1 MGVTSELTKEN
12 VKKKD
17 TDIDFQ
23 ESDINVLIESAS
35 RVIAPL
41 WPISTFAARN
51 PWMGLEKQSFDQVAD
66 WLKNTRDVD
75 IYPSASMILS
85 AKSKGEID
93 EAFVKMGLQRWLD
106 SHSFNIPRDVA
117 ERFCHTALKLDPL
130 PSNLLSLHKL
140 EKLGEEFSGLNTDNI
155 ENFPM
160 QPISSH
166 IENKDGKRLVNILDH
181 HVIKWCKLYLDDSQ
195 AGWTMPNREEG
206 FYRAWQRLIQY
217 DPALSKKQRESLKGW
232 PQEVHMALK
241 EALFVLEIPESEIQA
256 YLEGHLLSLPGW
268 AGMML
273 WRSRQSS
280 HEHALLTEYL
290 AVRISME
297 LALIK
302 PYLPL
307 TNQRSEKRVSITPL
321 IASWIHWGDLTI
333 EEWSQM
339 SVAEQN
345 EYLSFAY
352 SFDEKL
358 RRKLWLEA
366 WEQTYTDRLSQKIF
380 SKQRKTNDKKSTL
393 AQLAFCIDVRSEPF
407 RRQLEKEGPFET
419 IGIAGFFGLPIATSE
434 LGSNHSHSSL
444 PVILKPRHKIKESAN
459 ENELKSYQQRKQA
472 VNSLSYTFKMMK
484 QNVLSS
490 LLLPE
495 LSGPWLSLQMVARSF
510 VPRGADRFIRNLR
523 ETWLRKPNI
532 TLSLNHVHNTEAEI
546 PVGFSEEERVNY
558 ARQAL
563 KMMGLTKNF
572 APLVVICGHG
582 SQSTN
587 NPYAAALD
595 CGACGGAAG
604 GFNARV
610 LAALCNLPE
619 VRGKL
624 SSEGFKIPEDTVFVA
639 AEHKTTVDELRWIYV
654 PELSEAAQEAFDRIE
669 AIMPKVSHN
678 ANAERLAQLPNFQKE
693 LKKPKAEAHRFAED
707 WSEIRPEWGLAR
719 NAAFI
724 IGQRELTQDCDLEG
738 RAFLHNYDWNQD
750 ESGDLLANI
759 IAGPGTVAQWI
770 NLQYYASTV
779 APHYYGSG
787 NKATQT
793 VTAGLGV
800 MQGNASDLLA
810 GLPWQSVMQSDYE
823 TYHSPLRLLI
833 VIQAPSEYV
842 ERLLNNDSA
851 FRKKVQNGWVR
862 LASVDPEGR
871 WENWELQK

>member
-1 MGVTSELTKEN
+1 MGITSVLTKEN
-12 VKKKD
+12 VKNKD
-17 TDIDFQ
+17 TDIDVQ
-23 ESDINVLIESAS
+23 ESDIHVLITSAS

-51 PWMGLEKQSFDQVAD
+51 PWMGLENQPFDQVAS

-75 IYPSASMILS
+75 IYPSASMIRS
-85 AKSKGEID
+85 AKNKGEID
-93 EAFVKMGLQRWLD
+93 EDFVEMGLQRWLD

-117 ERFCHTALKLDPL
+117 ERFCHAGLKLEPL
-130 PSNLLSLHKL
+130 PSTLLSSHKL
-140 EKLGEEFSGLNTDNI
+140 EQLVNECSGLDHI
-155 ENFPM
+155 ENVFM
-160 QPISSH
+160 QPISSY
-166 IENKDGKRLVNILDH
+166 IENQDGERLVNILDH
-181 HVIKWCKLYLDDSQ
+181 HVIKWSKLYLDDSQ

-206 FYRAWQRLIQY
+206 FYRAWQHLIQY
-217 DPALSKKQRESLKGW
+217 DPALSKKQRERLKGW
-232 PQEVHMALK
+232 PQEAHLALQK
-241 EALFVLEIPESEIQA
+241 ALFALEIPESEIQR

-273 WRSRQSS
+273 WRSQQSS
-280 HEHALLTEYL
+280 QEHALLTEYL

-297 LALIK
+297 WALIK
-302 PYLPL
+302 PYLPF
-307 TNQRSEKRVSITPL
+307 TTKRPEKNVSIPPL
-321 IASWIHWGDLTI
+321 LAAWIHWGGLTL

-339 SVAEQN
+339 SADEQN

-366 WEQTYTDRLSQKIF
+366 WEQTYTDRLSQKII
-380 SKQRKTNDKKSTL
+380 SKQRETNGKKSAL

-419 IGIAGFFGLPIATSE
+419 IGMAGFFGVPIATCE
-434 LGSNHSHSSL
+434 LGSKHSHASL
-444 PVILKPRHKIKESAN
+444 PIIQKPQHKVKEFVDKDVLEKYN
-459 ENELKSYQQRKQA
+459 QRTQA
-472 VNSLSYTFKMMK
+472 FHSLSHTFKTMK
-484 QNVLSS
+484 QNVLSN

-495 LSGPWLSLQMVARSF
+495 LSGPWLTLQMAARSF
-510 VPRGADRFIRNLR
+510 VPRKAGRFIRHLR
-523 ETWLRKPNI
+523 EAWLRKPD
-532 TLSLNHVHNTEAEI
+532 TELSLHHDATEAEI
-546 PVGFSEEERVNY
+546 PLGFTDEEKVNY

-563 KMMGLTKNF
+563 KMMGLTENI

-610 LAALCNLPE
+610 LAALCNLSE
-619 VRGKL
+619 VREAL
-624 SSEGFKIPEDTVFVA
+624 LTEGMKIPEDTVFAA
-639 AEHKTTVDELRWIYV
+639 AEHNTTVDELHWLYV
-654 PELSEAAQEAFDRIE
+654 PELSEAAQEAFDHIE
-669 AIMPKVSHN
+669 AIMPKVRHN
-678 ANAERLAQLPNFQKE
+678 VNAERLAQLPNVQSK
-693 LKKPKAEAHRFAED
+693 LKNPKAEAHRFAED

-738 RAFLHNYDWNQD
+738 RAFLHNYDWKQD
-750 ESGDLLANI
+750 ENGELLANI

-810 GLPWQSVMQSDYE
+810 GLPWQSVMQSDHE
-823 TYHSPLRLLI
+823 AYHSPLRLLI
-833 VIQAPSEYV
+833 VIQAPRQHV
-842 ERLLNNDSA
+842 ERLLDNDPV
-851 FRKKVQNGWVR
+851 FQQKVQNGWVR
-862 LASVDPEGR
+862 LASIDPEGC
-871 WENWELQK
+871 WESW

>member
-1 MGVTSELTKEN
+1 MLGITSVLMKEN
-12 VKKKD
+12 VKKKE
-17 TDIDFQ
+17 TDIDVQ
-23 ESDINVLIESAS
+23 ERDINVLIESAS

-51 PWMGLEKQSFDQVAD
+51 PWMGLENQPFDQVAS
-66 WLKNTRDVD
+66 WLKHTRDVD
-75 IYPSASMILS
+75 IYPSASMIRS
-85 AKSKGEID
+85 AKNKGEID
-93 EAFVKMGLQRWLD
+93 EDFVEMGLQHWLD
-106 SHSFNIPRDVA
+106 SHSFHIPRDAA
-117 ERFCHTALKLDPL
+117 ERFCHAGLKLEPL
-130 PSNLLSLHKL
+130 PSDLLSSHKL
-140 EKLGEEFSGLNTDNI
+140 EKLVNECSGVDHI
-155 ENFPM
+155 ENVFM
-160 QPISSH
+160 QPISSY
-166 IENKDGKRLVNILDH
+166 IENQDGERLINILDH
-181 HVIKWCKLYLDDSQ
+181 HVIKWSKLYLDDSQ

-206 FYRAWQRLIQY
+206 FYRAWQHLIQY
-217 DPALSKKQRESLKGW
+217 DPALSKKQRERLKGW
-232 PQEVHMALK
+232 PQEAHVALQ
-241 EALFVLEIPESEIQA
+241 EALFALEIPESEIQC

-273 WRSRQSS
+273 WRSQQSS

-297 LALIK
+297 WALIK
-302 PYLPL
+302 PYLPI
-307 TNQRSEKRVSITPL
+307 NNERFENKISITPL
-321 IASWIHWGDLTI
+321 IAAWIHWGGLTL
-333 EEWSQM
+333 EEWAQM
-339 SVAEQN
+339 PADEQN

-366 WEQTYTDRLSQKIF
+366 WEQTHTDRLSQKII
-380 SKQRKTNDKKSTL
+380 SKQRETNGKKSAL

-407 RRQLEKEGPFET
+407 RRQLEKAGPFET
-419 IGIAGFFGLPIATSE
+419 IGVAGFFGVPIATCE
-434 LGSNHSHSSL
+434 LGSKHSHASL
-444 PVILKPRHKIKESAN
+444 PVIQKPQNKIKEFADEDVLEKYN
-459 ENELKSYQQRKQA
+459 QRKQA
-472 VNSLSYTFKMMK
+472 VHSLSYTFKKMK
-484 QNVLSS
+484 QNVLTS

-510 VPRGADRFIRNLR
+510 APRRAERFIRNLR
-523 ETWLRKPNI
+523 ETWLRKPD
-532 TLSLNHVHNTEAEI
+532 TKLSLHHVNDTEAEI
-546 PVGFSEEERVNY
+546 PVGFTEEEKVNY

-563 KMMGLTKNF
+563 KMMGLTENF

-610 LAALCNLPE
+610 LAALCNLSE
-619 VRGKL
+619 VREAL
-624 SSEGFKIPEDTVFVA
+624 LTEGMKIPEDTVFAA
-639 AEHKTTVDELRWIYV
+639 AEHNTTVDELHWLYV
-654 PELSEAAQEAFDRIE
+654 PELSEAAQEAFDHIE
-669 AIMPKVSHN
+669 AVMPKVKHH
-678 ANAERLAQLPNFQKE
+678 ANAERLAQLPNVQSN
-693 LKKPKAEAHRFAED
+693 LKNPKAEAHRFAED

-738 RAFLHNYDWNQD
+738 RAFLHNYDWKQD
-750 ESGDLLANI
+750 ESGELLANI

-810 GLPWQSVMQSDYE
+810 GLPWQSVMQSDHE
-823 TYHSPLRLLI
+823 AYHSPLRLLI
-833 VIQAPSEYV
+833 VIQAPRQHV
-842 ERLLNNDSA
+842 ERLLNNDPV
-851 FRKKVQNGWVR
+851 FLQKVQNGWVR
-862 LASVDPEGR
+862 LASIDPEGC
-871 WENWELQK
+871 WESW

>member
-1 MGVTSELTKEN
+1 MGITSVLTKDN
-12 VKKKD
+12 VKKID
-17 TDIDFQ
+17 TDIDVQ
-23 ESDINVLIESAS
+23 ERDLNVFITSAS

-51 PWMGLEKQSFDQVAD
+51 PWMGLENQPFDQVAG

-75 IYPSASMILS
+75 IYPSASMIRS
-85 AKSKGEID
+85 AKNKGEID
-93 EAFVKMGLQRWLD
+93 EDFVEMGLQLWLD
-106 SHSFNIPRDVA
+106 SHSFHIPRDVA
-117 ERFCHTALKLDPL
+117 ERFCYAALKLDPL
-130 PSNLLSLHKL
+130 PSDLLSSHKL
-140 EKLGEEFSGLNTDNI
+140 EKLVSECSGLG
-155 ENFPM
+155 
-160 QPISSH
+160 H
-166 IENKDGKRLVNILDH
+166 IENVFMQPLSSYIENQDGERLVNILDH
-181 HVIKWCKLYLDDSQ
+181 HVIKWSKLYLDDSQ

-206 FYRAWQRLIQY
+206 FYRAWQHLIQY
-217 DPALSKKQRESLKGW
+217 DPALSKKQRERLKGW
-232 PQEVHMALK
+232 PKEAHLALQ
-241 EALFVLEIPESEIQA
+241 EALFALEIPESEIQT

-273 WRSRQSS
+273 WRSQQSS

-297 LALIK
+297 WALIK

-307 TNQRSEKRVSITPL
+307 TNERSKKKISIAPF
-321 IASWIHWGDLTI
+321 IAAWIHWGGLTLD
-333 EEWSQM
+333 EWSQM
-339 SVAEQN
+339 SADEQN

-358 RRKLWLEA
+358 RKKLWLEA
-366 WEQTYTDRLSQKIF
+366 WEQTYTNRLSQMII
-380 SKQRKTNDKKSTL
+380 SKQRETGRKKSAL

-419 IGIAGFFGLPIATSE
+419 IGIAGFFGVPIATCE
-434 LGSNHSHSSL
+434 LGSNHSHASL
-444 PVILKPRHKIKESAN
+444 PIIQKPQNKIKEFADEDVFKKYN
-459 ENELKSYQQRKQA
+459 QRKQA
-472 VNSLSYTFKMMK
+472 IHSLSHTFKTMK
-484 QNVLSS
+484 QNALSS

-495 LSGPWLSLQMVARSF
+495 LSGPWLTLQMAARSF
-510 VPRGADRFIRNLR
+510 VPRKAGRFIRNLR
-523 ETWLRKPNI
+523 EAWLRKPD
-532 TLSLNHVHNTEAEI
+532 TKLSLHHDATEAEI
-546 PVGFSEEERVNY
+546 PVGFTDEEKVNY

-563 KMMGLTKNF
+563 KMMGLTEKI

-587 NPYAAALD
+587 NPYSAALD

-610 LAALCNLPE
+610 LAALCNLSE
-619 VRGKL
+619 VREAL
-624 SSEGFKIPEDTVFVA
+624 LAEGIKIPEDTVFAA
-639 AEHKTTVDELRWIYV
+639 AEHNTTVDELHWLYV
-654 PELSEAAQEAFDRIE
+654 PELSEAAQEAFEQIE
-669 AIMPKVSHN
+669 AVMPKVRHHV
-678 ANAERLAQLPNFQKE
+678 NAERLAQLPNFQSK
-693 LKKPKAEAHRFAED
+693 LKNPKAEADRFAED

-738 RAFLHNYDWNQD
+738 RAFLHNYDWKQD
-750 ESGDLLANI
+750 ESGEILANI

-810 GLPWQSVMQSDYE
+810 GLPWQSVMESDHE
-823 TYHSPLRLLI
+823 AYHSPLRLLI
-833 VIQAPSEYV
+833 LIQAPREYV

-851 FRKKVQNGWVR
+851 FLQKVQNGWVR
-862 LASVDPEGR
+862 LASIDPEGC
-871 WENWELQK
+871 WESW

>member
-1 MGVTSELTKEN
+1 MSVTSVL
-12 VKKKD
+12 KKD
-17 TDIDFQ
+17 INIDVQ
-23 ESDINVLIESAS
+23 EDDINGLVESAS

-41 WPISTFAARN
+41 SPISAFAARN
-51 PWMGLEKQSFDQVAD
+51 PWMGLENQSFNQVAV
-66 WLKNTRDVD
+66 WLKNIRGVD

-93 EAFVKMGLQRWLD
+93 EAFMKAGLLRWLD
-106 SHSFNIPRDVA
+106 SQSFNIQRDVA
-117 ERFCHTALKLDPL
+117 ERYCLAALKLDTL

-140 EKLGEEFSGLNTDNI
+140 EKLVEGFSVLNTDSI
-155 ENFPM
+155 ENFLK

-166 IENKDGKRLVNILDH
+166 IKNQDGERLINILDY
-181 HVIKWCKLYLDDSQ
+181 HVIKWCKLYLDESQ
-195 AGWTMPNREEG
+195 AAWTMPNREKG
-206 FYRAWQRLIQY
+206 FYSAWQRLIQY
-217 DPALSKKQRESLKGW
+217 DPALSKNQRKSFRDW
-232 PQEVHMALK
+232 PQEANTALK
-241 EALFVLEIPESEIQA
+241 EALTALEIPGSEIQT

-273 WRSRQSS
+273 WRSQQSS
-280 HEHALLTEYL
+280 HERALLTEYL

-297 LALIK
+297 CALIK

-307 TNQRSEKRVSITPL
+307 SNQSTKKKVSITPL
-321 IASWIHWGDLTI
+321 LASWIHWGDLSI

-339 SVAEQN
+339 SAAEQS
-345 EYLSFAY
+345 EYLLFAY
-352 SFDEKL
+352 RFDENL
-358 RRKLWLEA
+358 RKKLWLEA
-366 WEQTYTDRLSQKIF
+366 WEQTYIERLSEKII
-380 SKQRKTNDKKSTL
+380 SKQRVTNDKKSVL

-434 LGSNHSHSSL
+434 LGSNHTHSSL
-444 PVILKPRHKIKESAN
+444 PVMLKPKHQIKESAG
-459 ENELKSYQQRKQA
+459 ENELNSYQQRKQA
-472 VNSLSYTFKMMK
+472 ANSLSYTFKIMK
-484 QNVLSS
+484 QNVLAS

-495 LSGPWLSLQMVARSF
+495 ISGPWLSLQMVARSF
-510 VPRGADRFIRNLR
+510 VPRIAGRFIHNLR
-523 ETWLRKPNI
+523 KTWLRKPD
-532 TLSLNHVHNTEAEI
+532 TKLLLNHVYEAEERI
-546 PVGFSEEERVNY
+546 PVGFSEEEKVNY

-563 KMMGLTKNF
+563 KMMGLTENL

-582 SQSTN
+582 SQSNN
-587 NPYAAALD
+587 NPYAASLD

-610 LAALCNLPE
+610 LATLCNLPE
-619 VRGKL
+619 IREVL
-624 SSEGFKIPEDTVFVA
+624 STEGIEIPEETVFVA
-639 AEHKTTVDELRWIYV
+639 AEHKTTVDELHWIYV
-654 PELSEAAQEAFDRIE
+654 PELSEAAQEAFDHIE

-678 ANAERLAQLPNFQKE
+678 ANAERLAQLPNFKS
-693 LKKPKAEAHRFAED
+693 KFKNPSAEAHRFAED

-719 NAAFI
+719 NASFI

-738 RAFLHNYDWNQD
+738 RAFLHNYDWKQD

-759 IAGPGTVAQWI
+759 IAGPGTVTQWI

-787 NKATQT
+787 NKRTQT

-800 MQGNASDLLA
+800 MQGNASDLLT

-823 TYHSPLRLLI
+823 AYHSPLRLLI
-833 VIQAPSEYV
+833 VIQAPSKYV
-842 ERLLNNDSA
+842 ERLLNNDFI

-862 LASVDPEGR
+862 LASVDPEGH
-871 WENWELQK
+871 WETW

>member
-1 MGVTSELTKEN
+1 MSVPSVLTKEN

-17 TDIDFQ
+17 TNIDFQ
-23 ESDINVLIESAS
+23 ESESDINVLIESAS
-35 RVIAPL
+35 QVIAPL

-51 PWMGLEKQSFDQVAD
+51 PWMGLEKQSFDQVAG

-75 IYPSASMILS
+75 IYPSASMIHS
-85 AKSKGEID
+85 AKSRGEID
-93 EAFVKMGLQRWLD
+93 EAFVEMGLQRWLD

-117 ERFCHTALKLDPL
+117 ERFCHAALKLDAL
-130 PSNLLSLHKL
+130 PSNLLSSLEL
-140 EKLGEEFSGLNTDNI
+140 EKLAEEFSGLNTGSI
-155 ENFPM
+155 ENSSI

-166 IENKDGKRLVNILDH
+166 LENQDGERLINILDY

-195 AGWTMPNREEG
+195 AGWTLPNREKG
-206 FYRAWQRLIQY
+206 FYHAWQRLISY
-217 DPALSKKQRESLKGW
+217 DPALSNNQRKRLKGW
-232 PQEVHMALK
+232 PQEAHTALK
-241 EALFVLEIPESEIQA
+241 EALIALEIPESEKQT

-268 AGMML
+268 AGMIL

-280 HEHALLTEYL
+280 HEHSLLTEYL

-297 LALIK
+297 WALLK

-307 TNQRSEKRVSITPL
+307 TNQRLEKKVSIAPL
-321 IASWIHWGDLTI
+321 LASWIHWGDLII

-339 SVAEQN
+339 SAAEQN

-352 SFDEKL
+352 SFDGKL

-366 WEQTYTDRLSQKIF
+366 WEQTHTERLSQKII
-380 SKQRKTNDKKSTL
+380 SKQRETNDKKSAL

-407 RRQLEKEGPFET
+407 RRQFEKEGPFET

-434 LGSNHSHSSL
+434 LGSNHSHSAL
-444 PVILKPRHKIKESAN
+444 PVILKPQHKIKEAAD
-459 ENELKSYQQRKQA
+459 ENELKLYQQRKQA
-472 VNSLSYTFKMMK
+472 VNSLSYTFKTMK
-484 QNVLSS
+484 QNVLAS

-495 LSGPWLSLQMVARSF
+495 LSGPWLSLQMIARSF
-510 VPRGADRFIRNLR
+510 VPRRADRFIHNLR
-523 ETWLRKPNI
+523 KTWLRKPNT

-546 PVGFSEEERVNY
+546 PVGFSDEEKVNY

-563 KMMGLTKNF
+563 KMMGLIKNF
-572 APLVVICGHG
+572 APLIVICGHG
-582 SQSTN
+582 SKSTN

-619 VRGKL
+619 VREEL

-639 AEHKTTVDELRWIYV
+639 AEHKTTVDELHWIYV

-669 AIMPKVSHN
+669 AILPIVSHN
-678 ANAERLAQLPNFQKE
+678 ANAERLAQLPNLQEE
-693 LKKPKAEAHRFAED
+693 LKNPKAEAHRFAED

-759 IAGPGTVAQWI
+759 IAGPGTVTQWI

-810 GLPWQSVMQSDYE
+810 GLPWQSVMQSDQE
-823 TYHSPLRLLI
+823 AYHSPLRLLI
-833 VIQAPSEYV
+833 VIQAPREYV

-851 FRKKVQNGWVR
+851 LREKVQNGWVR
-862 LASVDPEGR
+862 LASVDPDGR
-871 WENWELQK
+871 WENW

>member
-1 MGVTSELTKEN
+1 MGITSVLTKDN
-12 VKKKD
+12 VKKID
-17 TDIDFQ
+17 TDIDVQ
-23 ESDINVLIESAS
+23 ERDLNVFITSAS

-51 PWMGLEKQSFDQVAD
+51 PWMGLENQPFDQVAS

-75 IYPSASMILS
+75 IYPSASMIRS
-85 AKSKGEID
+85 AKNKGEID
-93 EAFVKMGLQRWLD
+93 EDFAEMGLQRWLD
-106 SHSFNIPRDVA
+106 SHSYHIPRDVA
-117 ERFCHTALKLDPL
+117 ERFCHAALKLDPL
-130 PSNLLSLHKL
+130 PSDLLSSHEL
-140 EKLGEEFSGLNTDNI
+140 EKLVSECSGLD
-155 ENFPM
+155 
-160 QPISSH
+160 H
-166 IENKDGKRLVNILDH
+166 IENVFMQPLSSYIENQDGERLVNILDH
-181 HVIKWCKLYLDDSQ
+181 HVIKWSKLYLDDSQ

-206 FYRAWQRLIQY
+206 FYRAWQHLIQY
-217 DPALSKKQRESLKGW
+217 DPALSKKQRERVKGW
-232 PQEVHMALK
+232 PKEAHLALQ
-241 EALFVLEIPESEIQA
+241 EALFALEIPESEIQT

-273 WRSRQSS
+273 WRSQQSS

-297 LALIK
+297 WALIK

-307 TNQRSEKRVSITPL
+307 TNERSKKTISIAPL
-321 IASWIHWGDLTI
+321 IAAWIHWGGLTL

-339 SVAEQN
+339 TASEQN

-358 RRKLWLEA
+358 RKKLWLEA
-366 WEQTYTDRLSQKIF
+366 WEQTYTDRLSQKII
-380 SKQRKTNDKKSTL
+380 SKQRETGREKSAL

-419 IGIAGFFGLPIATSE
+419 IGIAGFFGVPIATCE
-434 LGSNHSHSSL
+434 LGSKHSHASL
-444 PVILKPRHKIKESAN
+444 PIIQKPQNKIKEFADEDVFKKYN
-459 ENELKSYQQRKQA
+459 QRKQA
-472 VNSLSYTFKMMK
+472 IHSLSHTFKTMK
-484 QNVLSS
+484 QNALSS

-495 LSGPWLSLQMVARSF
+495 LSGPWLTLQMAARSF
-510 VPRGADRFIRNLR
+510 VPRKAGRFIRNLR
-523 ETWLRKPNI
+523 EAWLRKPD
-532 TLSLNHVHNTEAEI
+532 TKLSLHHDATEAEI
-546 PVGFSEEERVNY
+546 PVGFTDEEKVNY

-563 KMMGLTKNF
+563 KMMGLTENI

-587 NPYAAALD
+587 NPYSAALD

-610 LAALCNLPE
+610 LAALCNLSE
-619 VRGKL
+619 VREAL
-624 SSEGFKIPEDTVFVA
+624 LAEGIKIPEDTVFAA
-639 AEHKTTVDELRWIYV
+639 AEHNTTVDELHWLYV
-654 PELSEAAQEAFDRIE
+654 PELSEAAQEAFEQIE
-669 AIMPKVSHN
+669 AVMPKVRHHV
-678 ANAERLAQLPNFQKE
+678 NAERLAQLPNFQSK
-693 LKKPKAEAHRFAED
+693 LKNPKAEANRFAED

-724 IGQRELTQDCDLEG
+724 IGKRELTQDCDLEG
-738 RAFLHNYDWNQD
+738 RAFLHNYDWKQD
-750 ESGDLLANI
+750 ESGELLANI
-759 IAGPGTVAQWI
+759 IVGPGTVAQWI

-810 GLPWQSVMQSDYE
+810 GLPWQSVMESDHE
-823 TYHSPLRLLI
+823 AYHSPLRLLI
-833 VIQAPSEYV
+833 LIQAPREYV
-842 ERLLNNDSA
+842 ERLLNHDSA
-851 FRKKVQNGWVR
+851 FLQKVQNGWVR
-862 LASVDPEGR
+862 LASLDPEGC
-871 WENWELQK
+871 WESW

>member
-1 MGVTSELTKEN
+1 MMNVTSVLTKKNKE
-12 VKKKD
+12 D
-17 TDIDFQ
+17 TNIDFQ

-51 PWMGLEKQSFDQVAD
+51 PWMGLEKQSFEQVAD
-66 WLKNTRDVD
+66 WLKNTRDID

-117 ERFCHTALKLDPL
+117 ERFCHAALKLDPL
-130 PSNLLSLHKL
+130 PSNLLSSHKL
-140 EKLGEEFSGLNTDNI
+140 EKLVEEYSGLNTDSI
-155 ENFPM
+155 EKSSM
-160 QPISSH
+160 QPISSN
-166 IENKDGKRLVNILDH
+166 IEHEDGERLVNILDH

-217 DPALSKKQRESLKGW
+217 DPALSKNQRKSLKDW
-232 PQEVHMALK
+232 PQEAHMALR
-241 EALFVLEIPESEIQA
+241 EALSALEISESERLT
-256 YLEGHLLSLPGW
+256 YLEAHLLSLPGW

-280 HEHALLTEYL
+280 HEHTLLTEYL

-297 LALIK
+297 YALIK

-307 TNQRSEKRVSITPL
+307 SKQQFEKKVSITTL
-321 IASWIHWGDLTI
+321 LASWIHWGDLTI
-333 EEWSQM
+333 EQWSQM
-339 SVAEQN
+339 SADEHN

-352 SFDEKL
+352 SFNENL

-366 WEQTYTDRLSQKIF
+366 WEQTHTDRLCQQIN
-380 SKQRKTNDKKSTL
+380 SKQRETIDKKTAL

-407 RRQLEKEGPFET
+407 RRQLEKEGPFAT
-419 IGIAGFFGLPIATSE
+419 IGIAGFFGLPIATNE
-434 LGSNHSHSSL
+434 LGSNHSHPSL
-444 PVILKPRHKIKESAN
+444 PVILQPQHKIKESAD
-459 ENELKSYQQRKQA
+459 ENELKSYQQRKQV
-472 VNSLSYTFKMMK
+472 VNSLSNTFKTMK
-484 QNVLSS
+484 QNVLAS

-495 LSGPWLSLQMVARSF
+495 LSGPWLSLQMVGRSF
-510 VPRGADRFIRNLR
+510 VPRRADRFIRNLR
-523 ETWLRKPNI
+523 EAWLRKPN
-532 TLSLNHVHNTEAEI
+532 TKLSLNHVHNTEAEI
-546 PVGFSEEERVNY
+546 PVGFSEEEKVNY
-558 ARQAL
+558 SLQAL
-563 KMMGLTKNF
+563 KMMGLTDNF
-572 APLVVICGHG
+572 ASLVVICGHG
-582 SQSTN
+582 SKSTN

-604 GFNARV
+604 GFNARI

-619 VRGKL
+619 VREKL
-624 SSEGFKIPEDTVFVA
+624 SFEGIEIPEDTVFAA
-639 AEHKTTVDELRWIYV
+639 AEHKTTVDELHWLYV
-654 PELSEAAQEAFDRIE
+654 PELSEAAQEAFARIE

-678 ANAERLAQLPNFQKE
+678 ANAERLAQLPNFQSKI
-693 LKKPKAEAHRFAED
+693 KNPMAEAHRLAED

-738 RAFLHNYDWNQD
+738 RAFLHNYDWQQD

-759 IAGPGTVAQWI
+759 IAGPGTVTQWI

-793 VTAGLGV
+793 VTAGHGV

-823 TYHSPLRLLI
+823 AFHSPLRLLI
-833 VIQAPSEYV
+833 VIQAPREYV
-842 ERLLNNDSA
+842 NRLLNNNSSL
-851 FRKKVQNGWVR
+851 REKVQNGWVR
-862 LASVDPEGR
+862 LANIDPEGR
-871 WENWELQK
+871 WENW

>member
-1 MGVTSELTKEN
+1 MGITSVLTKEN

-17 TDIDFQ
+17 TDIDVQ
-23 ESDINVLIESAS
+23 ESDLNVFIQSAS

-51 PWMGLEKQSFDQVAD
+51 PWMGLENQSFDQVAD

-75 IYPSASMILS
+75 IYPSASMIRS
-85 AKSKGEID
+85 AKNKGEID
-93 EAFVKMGLQRWLD
+93 EDFVEMGLQRWLD
-106 SHSFNIPRDVA
+106 SHFFNIPRDVA
-117 ERFCHTALKLDPL
+117 ERFCHAGLKLDPL
-130 PSNLLSLHKL
+130 PSALLSSHKL
-140 EKLGEEFSGLNTDNI
+140 EKLVNKCSGLDPI
-155 ENFPM
+155 ESFYK
-160 QPISSH
+160 QPISSY
-166 IENKDGKRLVNILDH
+166 IENQDGERLVDILDQ
-181 HVIKWCKLYLDDSQ
+181 HVIKWSKLYLDESQ

-206 FYRAWQRLIQY
+206 FYRAWQHLIQY
-217 DPALSKKQRESLKGW
+217 DPALSKQQRKRLKDW
-232 PQEVHMALK
+232 PQEAHMALQ
-241 EALFVLEIPESEIQA
+241 EALFALEIPESEIQT

-273 WRSRQSS
+273 WRSQQSS

-297 LALIK
+297 WALIK

-307 TNQRSEKRVSITPL
+307 DNERSEKRISMTPL
-321 IASWIHWGDLTI
+321 LAAWIHWGGLTL

-339 SVAEQN
+339 PANEQN

-352 SFDEKL
+352 RFDEKL

-366 WEQTYTDRLSQKIF
+366 WEQTHTDQLSQKII
-380 SKQRKTNDKKSTL
+380 SKQRENIGKKSAL

-419 IGIAGFFGLPIATSE
+419 IGVAGFFGVPIATCE
-434 LGSNHSHSSL
+434 LGSKHSHASL
-444 PVILKPRHKIKESAN
+444 PIIQKPQHKIN
-459 ENELKSYQQRKQA
+459 EFADEDALEKYNQRKQA
-472 VNSLSYTFKMMK
+472 VHSVSYTFKTMK
-484 QNVLSS
+484 QNMLAS

-495 LSGPWLSLQMVARSF
+495 LSGPWLSLQMAARSF
-510 VPRGADRFIRNLR
+510 VPRKADRFIRNLR
-523 ETWLRKPNI
+523 ETWLRKPD
-532 TLSLNHVHNTEAEI
+532 TKLSLHHDDDAQAEI
-546 PVGFSEEERVNY
+546 PVGFTEEEKVSY

-563 KMMGLTKNF
+563 KMMGLTENF

-587 NPYAAALD
+587 NPYSAALD

-610 LAALCNLPE
+610 LAALCNLSE
-619 VRGKL
+619 VREVL
-624 SSEGFKIPEDTVFVA
+624 LTEGITIPEDTVFAA
-639 AEHKTTVDELRWIYV
+639 AEHNTTVDELHWLYV
-654 PELSEAAQEAFDRIE
+654 PELSEAAQEAFERIE
-669 AIMPKVSHN
+669 AVMPKVRHHV
-678 ANAERLAQLPNFQKE
+678 NAERLAQLPNFQSK
-693 LKKPKAEAHRFAED
+693 LKNPKAEAHRFAED

-719 NAAFI
+719 NASFI

-738 RAFLHNYDWNQD
+738 RAFLHNYDWKQD
-750 ESGDLLANI
+750 ENGDLLANI

-800 MQGNASDLLA
+800 MQGNASDMLA
-810 GLPWQSVMQSDYE
+810 GLPWQSVMQSDHE
-823 TYHSPLRLLI
+823 AYHSPLRLLI
-833 VIQAPSEYV
+833 VIQAPREYV
-842 ERLLNNDSA
+842 ERLLNHDSV
-851 FRKKVQNGWVR
+851 FLQKVQNGWVR
-862 LASVDPEGR
+862 LASIGPDGC
-871 WENWELQK
+871 WESW

>member
-1 MGVTSELTKEN
+1 MGITSVLTKEN
-12 VKKKD
+12 VKKID
-17 TDIDFQ
+17 TDIDVQ
-23 ESDINVLIESAS
+23 ERDLNVFITSAS

-51 PWMGLEKQSFDQVAD
+51 PWMGLENQPFDQVAS
-66 WLKNTRDVD
+66 WLKHTRDVD
-75 IYPSASMILS
+75 IYPSASMIRS
-85 AKSKGEID
+85 AKNKGEID
-93 EAFVKMGLQRWLD
+93 EDFVEMGLQRWLD
-106 SHSFNIPRDVA
+106 SHSFQIPRDVA
-117 ERFCHTALKLDPL
+117 ERFCHAGLQLDPL
-130 PSNLLSLHKL
+130 PSDLLSSHELDKL
-140 EKLGEEFSGLNTDNI
+140 VSECSGLDHIGNVFMEPLSSYI
-155 ENFPM
+155 EN
-160 QPISSH
+160 QNG
-166 IENKDGKRLVNILDH
+166 ERLVTILDH
-181 HVIKWCKLYLDDSQ
+181 HVIKWSKLYLDDSQ

-206 FYRAWQRLIQY
+206 FYRAWQHLIQY
-217 DPALSKKQRESLKGW
+217 DPALSKKQRERLKGL
-232 PQEVHMALK
+232 PQEAHLALQ
-241 EALFVLEIPESEIQA
+241 EALFALGIPESEIQA

-273 WRSRQSS
+273 WRSQQSS

-290 AVRISME
+290 AVRLSME

-307 TNQRSEKRVSITPL
+307 TNERAEKKIPIAPL
-321 IASWIHWGDLTI
+321 IAAWIHWGGLTL
-333 EEWSQM
+333 EDWSQM
-339 SVAEQN
+339 SASEQN

-366 WEQTYTDRLSQKIF
+366 WEQTYTDRLSQKII
-380 SKQRKTNDKKSTL
+380 SKQRETGKKSAL

-407 RRQLEKEGPFET
+407 RRHLEKEGPFET
-419 IGIAGFFGLPIATSE
+419 IGIAGFFGVPIATCE
-434 LGSNHSHSSL
+434 LGSKHSHASL
-444 PVILKPRHKIKESAN
+444 PIIQKPQNRIKEFADEDVFN
-459 ENELKSYQQRKQA
+459 KYNQRKQA
-472 VNSLSYTFKMMK
+472 VHSLSYTFKTMK

-495 LSGPWLSLQMVARSF
+495 LSGPWLTVQMAARSF
-510 VPRGADRFIRNLR
+510 VPRKAGRFIRNLR
-523 ETWLRKPNI
+523 EAWLRKPD
-532 TLSLNHVHNTEAEI
+532 TKLSLHHDDTEAEI
-546 PVGFSEEERVNY
+546 PVGFTEDEKVNY

-563 KMMGLTKNF
+563 KMMGLTDNI

-587 NPYAAALD
+587 NPYSAALD

-610 LAALCNLPE
+610 LAALCNLSE
-619 VRGKL
+619 VREAL
-624 SSEGFKIPEDTVFVA
+624 LTEGIKIPEDTVFAA
-639 AEHKTTVDELRWIYV
+639 AEHNTTVDELHWLYV
-654 PELSEAAQEAFDRIE
+654 PELSEAAQEAFEQIE
-669 AIMPKVSHN
+669 AVMPKVRHHV
-678 ANAERLAQLPNFQKE
+678 NAERLAQLPNFQSK
-693 LKKPKAEAHRFAED
+693 LKNPKAEADRFAED

-738 RAFLHNYDWNQD
+738 RAFLHNYDWKQD
-750 ESGDLLANI
+750 ESGEILANI

-810 GLPWQSVMQSDYE
+810 GLPWQSVMKSDHE
-823 TYHSPLRLLI
+823 AYHSPLRLLI
-833 VIQAPSEYV
+833 LIQAPKEYV

-851 FRKKVQNGWVR
+851 FLQKVQNGWVR
-862 LASVDPEGR
+862 LASIDPEGC
-871 WENWELQK
+871 WESW

>member
-1 MGVTSELTKEN
+1 MNGTSVLTKEI
-12 VKKKD
+12 VKK
-17 TDIDFQ
+17 IDKNIKLQ
-23 ESDINVLIESAS
+23 ESDIKGLIESAS

-51 PWMGLEKQSFDQVAD
+51 PWLGLEKQSFEQVAG
-66 WLKNTRDVD
+66 WLKNTRDID

-106 SHSFNIPRDVA
+106 SHSYNIPRDVA
-117 ERFCHTALKLDPL
+117 ERFCHAALKLDPL
-130 PSNLLSLHKL
+130 PSNLILSLKL
-140 EKLGEEFSGLNTDNI
+140 EKLADEFSGLNTDSI
-155 ENFPM
+155 ANFFM
-160 QPISSH
+160 QPISSN
-166 IENKDGKRLVNILDH
+166 IKNQDGERLVNILDH
-181 HVIKWCKLYLDDSQ
+181 HVIKWCKLFLDDSQ
-195 AGWTMPNREEG
+195 AGWQMPNREEG

-217 DPALSKKQRESLKGW
+217 DPALGKKQRESLRDL
-232 PQEVHMALK
+232 PQEAHLALQ
-241 EALFVLEIPESEIQA
+241 EVLFALEIPESEIKT

-297 LALIK
+297 WALIK

-307 TNQRSEKRVSITPL
+307 TNKQPEKKVSITSL
-321 IASWIHWGDLTI
+321 LASWIHWGDLTI

-339 SVAEQN
+339 SATEQN

-366 WEQTYTDRLSQKIF
+366 WEQTYTDRLSQKII
-380 SKQRKTNDKKSTL
+380 SKQCEINNKKSAV
-393 AQLAFCIDVRSEPF
+393 AQFAFCIDVRSEPF
-407 RRQLEKEGPFET
+407 RRQLEKAGPFET

-434 LGSNHSHSSL
+434 LGSNHSHYSL
-444 PVILKPRHKIKESAN
+444 PVILKPQHKIKESAD
-459 ENELKSYQQRKQA
+459 ENEFKSYQQRKQT
-472 VNSLSYTFKMMK
+472 VNSLSNTFKTMK
-484 QNVLSS
+484 QNVLAS

-495 LSGPWLSLQMVARSF
+495 LSGPWLSLQMVGRSF
-510 VPRGADRFIRNLR
+510 VPRAADRFMRNLR
-523 ETWLRKPNI
+523 ETWLRKPNT

-546 PVGFSEEERVNY
+546 PVGFSKEEKVNY
-558 ARQAL
+558 ACQAL

-582 SQSTN
+582 SKSTN
-587 NPYAAALD
+587 NPYAASLE

-619 VRGKL
+619 VREVL
-624 SSEGFKIPEDTVFVA
+624 SSKGIKIPEDTVFVA
-639 AEHKTTVDELRWIYV
+639 AEHKTTVDELHWIYV
-654 PELSEAAQEAFDRIE
+654 PELSEAAQQAFDRIE
-669 AIMPKVSHN
+669 AIMPKVSHK
-678 ANAERLAQLPNFQKE
+678 ANAERLAQLPNFR
-693 LKKPKAEAHRFAED
+693 KKPKNPKAEAHRFAED

-724 IGQRELTQDCDLEG
+724 IGQRELTQGCDLEG
-738 RAFLHNYDWNQD
+738 RVFLHNYDWNQD

-800 MQGNASDLLA
+800 MQGNASDLLD

-823 TYHSPLRLLI
+823 AYHSPLRLLI

-842 ERLLNNDSA
+842 ERLLNIDSV
-851 FRKKVQNGWVR
+851 FREKVQNGWVR

-871 WENWELQK
+871 WENW

>member
-1 MGVTSELTKEN
+1 MNATSVLMKEKL
-12 VKKKD
+12 KKKD
-17 TDIDFQ
+17 TNFDFQ
-23 ESDINVLIESAS
+23 ESDIDVLIESAS

-41 WPISTFAARN
+41 WPIATFAARN
-51 PWMGLEKQSFDQVAD
+51 PWIGLEKQSFDQVAG
-66 WLKNTRDVD
+66 WLKDTLDVE

-85 AKSKGEID
+85 AKNKGEID
-93 EAFVKMGLQRWLD
+93 QAFVKMGLLRWLD
-106 SHSFNIPRDVA
+106 THSFNIPRDVA
-117 ERFCHTALKLDPL
+117 ERFCHAALKLDQL
-130 PSNLLSLHKL
+130 PSNLLSSLKL
-140 EKLGEEFSGLNTDNI
+140 KKLADEYSGLNTDRI
-155 ENFPM
+155 ESSSK
-160 QPISSH
+160 QPISTL
-166 IENKDGKRLVNILDH
+166 IENQDGERLIKLLDH

-206 FYRAWQRLIQY
+206 FYRAWKRLIQY
-217 DPALSKKQRESLKGW
+217 DPALSKKQRESLKDW
-232 PQEVHMALK
+232 PQEAHMALK
-241 EALFVLEIPESEIQA
+241 EALILLDIPESEIQT

-297 LALIK
+297 WTLIK

-307 TNQRSEKRVSITPL
+307 TKKRSEKKVSITSL
-321 IASWIHWGDLTI
+321 LASWIHWGDLTI

-339 SVAEQN
+339 SAAEQN

-352 SFDEKL
+352 RFDEKL

-366 WEQTYTDRLSQKIF
+366 WEQTHTHRLSQKII
-380 SKQRKTNDKKSTL
+380 SKQSKLHERKTVL

-434 LGSNHSHSSL
+434 LGSAHSHCSL
-444 PVILKPRHKIKESAN
+444 PVMKTPQHKIKETAD
-459 ENELKSYQQRKQA
+459 ENKRKSYQQRKQA
-472 VNSLSYTFKMMK
+472 VNSLSYTFKRMK
-484 QNVLSS
+484 QNVLAS

-495 LSGPWLSLQMVARSF
+495 ISGPWLSLHMVARSF
-510 VPRGADRFIRNLR
+510 VPRGTNRFIHNLR
-523 ETWLRKPNI
+523 YTWLRKPN
-532 TLSLNHVHNTEAEI
+532 TKLLLNHDHTKEEMI
-546 PVGFSEEERVNY
+546 PVGFSEKEKADYVRE
-558 ARQAL
+558 AL
-563 KMMGLTKNF
+563 KMMGITENF

-610 LAALCNLPE
+610 LATLCNLPE
-619 VRGKL
+619 VREQL
-624 SSEGFKIPEDTVFVA
+624 SLEGIEIPKDTVFIA
-639 AEHKTTVDELRWIYV
+639 AEHNTTLDELNWIYI
-654 PELSEAAQEAFDRIE
+654 PELSEAAQEALDRIE

-678 ANAERLAQLPNFQKE
+678 ACAQRLAHLPNIRSE
-693 LKKPKAEAHRFAED
+693 LNNPKAEAHRFAED
-707 WSEIRPEWGLAR
+707 WSEIRPEWGLAG
-719 NAAFI
+719 NASFI
-724 IGQRELTQDCDLEG
+724 IGKRELTQDCDLEG
-738 RAFLHNYDWNQD
+738 KAFLHNYDWRQD

-759 IAGPGTVAQWI
+759 IAGPGTVTQWI

-793 VTAGLGV
+793 VTAGIGV

-810 GLPWQSVMQSDYE
+810 GLPWQSVMQSDHE
-823 TYHSPLRLLI
+823 AYHSPLRLLI

-842 ERLLNNDSA
+842 ERLLNNDSP
-851 FRKKVQNGWVR
+851 FRDKVQNGWVR
-862 LASVDPEGR
+862 LASVDPEGH
-871 WENWELQK
+871 WKNW

>member
-1 MGVTSELTKEN
+1 MSRTSILMKEN

-17 TDIDFQ
+17 TNIDLQ

-51 PWMGLEKQSFDQVAD
+51 PWMGLEKQSFEQVAG
-66 WLKNTRDVD
+66 WLKNTRDID

-106 SHSFNIPRDVA
+106 SHSFNVPRDVA
-117 ERFCHTALKLDPL
+117 EQFCHAALKLDPL
-130 PSNLLSLHKL
+130 PSNLLSSHKL
-140 EKLGEEFSGLNTDNI
+140 EKLVEEFSGLNTDSI
-155 ENFPM
+155 ENSSM

-166 IENKDGKRLVNILDH
+166 IENQDGERLVNILDH

-206 FYRAWQRLIQY
+206 FYSAWQRLIQY
-217 DPALSKKQRESLKGW
+217 DPALSKNQRKSFKDW
-232 PQEVHMALK
+232 PK
-241 EALFVLEIPESEIQA
+241 EAHTAIKKALSALEIPGSEVQT

-268 AGMML
+268 AGMIL
-273 WRSRQSS
+273 WRSQQSS
-280 HEHALLTEYL
+280 HERSLLTEYL

-297 LALIK
+297 WALIK

-307 TNQRSEKRVSITPL
+307 TNQRSEKKVSITPL
-321 IASWIHWGDLTI
+321 LASWIHWGDLSI
-333 EEWSQM
+333 EEWSNM
-339 SVAEQN
+339 PPAKQN

-358 RRKLWLEA
+358 CRKLWLEA
-366 WEQTYTDRLSQKIF
+366 WEQTHTDRLSQKIL
-380 SKQRKTNDKKSTL
+380 SKQRETNGKKYAL

-434 LGSNHSHSSL
+434 LGSKHSHASL
-444 PVILKPRHKIKESAN
+444 PVILKPQHKIKEFVD
-459 ENELKSYQQRKQA
+459 EDVLEKYQQRKQA
-472 VNSLSYTFKMMK
+472 VNSLSNTFKTMK
-484 QNVLSS
+484 QNVLAS

-510 VPRGADRFIRNLR
+510 VPRRADRFMRNLH
-523 ETWLRKPNI
+523 ETWLRKPN
-532 TLSLNHVHNTEAEI
+532 TKLLLNHVHNTEAEI
-546 PVGFSEEERVNY
+546 PVGFSEEEKVNY

-563 KMMGLTKNF
+563 KMMGLTENF
-572 APLVVICGHG
+572 ASLVVICGHG

-619 VRGKL
+619 VREEL
-624 SSEGFKIPEDTVFVA
+624 SSEGIEIPEDTVFVA
-639 AEHKTTVDELRWIYV
+639 AEHKTTVDELHWIYV
-654 PELSEAAQEAFDRIE
+654 PELSEAAQDAFDRIE
-669 AIMPKVSHN
+669 AIMPKVSQN
-678 ANAERLAQLPNFQKE
+678 ANAERLAQLPNFQSK
-693 LKKPKAEAHRFAED
+693 LINPKAEAHRFAED

-738 RAFLHNYDWNQD
+738 RAFLHNYDWKQD

-759 IAGPGTVAQWI
+759 IAGPGTVTQWI

-810 GLPWQSVMQSDYE
+810 GLPWQSVMQSDHE
-823 TYHSPLRLLI
+823 AYHSPLRLLI
-833 VIQAPSEYV
+833 VIQAPSEFV
-842 ERLLNNDSA
+842 ERLLKNDSA
-851 FRKKVQNGWVR
+851 FREKVQNGWVR

-871 WENWELQK
+871 WENW